1 MLYTLLWRPE
11 ACFKTVFNKFT
22 AKITGGEFCHSELVF
37 QYTKSQWTEI
47 LKSFTSGKIRERA
60 TSLSRRL
67 QDIFEHSD
75 AEKKISLCFY
85 TIWGSEMNLRLLS
98 ASDPYIFNRL
108 PTTNGQA
115 TKCIYSVFNH
125 EEQRV
130 ALGFCLSELHK
141 KYDNVKAVL
150 FWVPRFNCM
159 RRATALPTKYFC
171 SEFIVYCFHQ
181 MGYAKSHIPENTTPN
196 DLPPIL
202 NEINHTLSGRTNVA

>member
-22 AKITGGEFCHSELVF
+22 ATITGGEFCHSELVF
-37 QYTKSQWTEI
+37 QYPKSQWMQI
-47 LKSFTSGKIRERA
+47 LKSFTSGKIHARA
-60 TSLSRRL
+60 NSLSMRL
-67 QDIFEHSD
+67 QDIFANAD
-75 AEKKISLCFY
+75 DEKEISLCFY
-85 TIWGSEMNLRLLS
+85 TIWGSEMNLRLLT

-108 PTTNGQA
+108 PTTNSEA
-115 TKCIYSVFNH
+115 TKCIYSVFDQ

-150 FWVPRFNCM
+150 FWVPRFNCT
-159 RRATALPTKYFC
+159 RRNTMLPSKYFC
-171 SEFIVYCFHQ
+171 SELIVYCFHP
-181 MGYAKSHIPENTTPN
+181 MGYAKGHCPENTTPN

-202 NEINHTLSGRTNVA
+202 TEINKSLSRRTM

>member
-11 ACFKTVFNKFT
+11 ACFNTAFNKFT

-37 QYTKSQWTEI
+37 QYTKRQWMEI
-47 LKSFTSGKIRERA
+47 LKSFTSGRIKERA
-60 TSLSRRL
+60 TSLSKRL
-67 QDIFEHSD
+67 ADIFEKSD
-75 AEKKISLCFY
+75 EAKEISLCFH
-85 TIWGSEMNLRLLS
+85 TIWGSEMNLRLLT

-108 PTTNGQA
+108 PTNNNEA
-115 TKCIYSVFNH
+115 TKCVYSLFNK

-150 FWVPRFNCM
+150 FWVPRFNC
-159 RRATALPTKYFC
+159 RRATTLPSKYFC

-181 MGYAKSHIPENTTPN
+181 MGFAKNHRPENTTPN

-202 NEINHTLSGRTNVA
+202 KEIDNRLSSRRM